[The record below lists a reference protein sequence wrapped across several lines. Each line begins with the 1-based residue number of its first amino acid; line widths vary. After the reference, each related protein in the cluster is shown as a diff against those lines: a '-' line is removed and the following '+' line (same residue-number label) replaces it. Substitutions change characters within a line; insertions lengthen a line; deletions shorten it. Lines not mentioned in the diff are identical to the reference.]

1 PWTPPARD
9 PRVEPGAPVCKT
21 LRAGAEGWMSETIEH
36 AREGIEHAD
45 HAHPEGDHSARWIA
59 VLVAVLAAALAICEL
74 GEKSSMTAFLNH
86 HIALSDD
93 YAYYQEKHV
102 RLTTRQAEEDV
113 LLSLPDAASPAIQER
128 LKASRQEQARLQD
141 NPKNGQGMK
150 QLQEQ
155 AERDKEARDH
165 AAHLA
170 HQLEISVGGLQI
182 AIVLASVSIVT
193 RVRALAWCGGAL
205 GAAMAV
211 YAGLLWTGAV

>member
-1 PWTPPARD
+1 
-9 PRVEPGAPVCKT
+9 
-21 LRAGAEGWMSETIEH
+21 MSETVEQ
-36 AREGIEHAD
+36 AREGIEHAH
-45 HAHPEGDHSARWIA
+45 HAHAEGDGSARWIA

-74 GEKSSMTAFLNH
+74 GEKSWMTEFLTR

-102 RLTTRQAEEDV
+102 RLTTMQAEEAT
-113 LLSLPDAASPAIQER
+113 LLSLPDAASPAVQER
-128 LKASRQEQARLQD
+128 VRASRQEQARLQD
-141 NPKNGQGMK
+141 NPQTGQGMK

-155 AERDKEARDH
+155 ADREKEMRDH

-182 AIVLASVSIVT
+182 AIVLASVAVVT
-193 RVRALAWCGGAL
+193 RVRALAWAGGAL

-211 YAGLLWTGAV
+211 YAGLLWTGAI